1 MSGRHNETQMPCRH
15 KPYIRPDRCQRI
27 LKNKKKHVINNLGH
41 MMRSLLYYIR
51 TLNLKYYNP
60 PKMVRLD
67 MISDLFLPT
76 IDCAA
81 FNELSSF
88 VPSGLTLLT
97 N

>member
-15 KPYIRPDRCQRI
+15 KPYIRPDRCHRI
-27 LKNKKKHVINNLGH
+27 LKNNKKHVMNNLSH
-41 MMRSLLYYIR
+41 ILRNMR

-67 MISDLFLPT
+67 IISDLFLPT